1 MMISRMLR
9 LKPLQFRRET
19 GSVQDGKGLC
29 VHEGAEAPGEQRK
42 EIRARSELARVDLR
56 LQSHLEFQ
64 LEREML
70 RRVSEEEDSWS
81 PQRESKLLERERK
94 MEDHRREGDLLSIR
108 E

>member
-1 MMISRMLR
+1 MTISRMLR
-9 LKPLQFRRET
+9 PKPLLLRRGT
-19 GSVQDGKGLC
+19 GGVQDGKGLC

-42 EIRARSELARVDLR
+42 ERRARGEPARVDLR
-56 LQSHLEFQ
+56 LQSHVEFR
-64 LEREML
+64 LAREML

>member
-1 MMISRMLR
+1 MMISRMLC
-9 LKPLQFRRET
+9 LKPLQFRRVA

-29 VHEGAEAPGEQRK
+29 AHGGAEAPGEQRK
-42 EIRARSELARVDLR
+42 ERHARGEPARVDLR
-56 LQSHLEFQ
+56 LQSHLKFQ

-81 PQRESKLLERERK
+81 PQRELKLLERERR